1 RQARGPEARE
11 TVARGGPEQGSG
23 QRAAPPSD
31 RPPAPAVQDVRLA
44 ERGLDLDHDGREDK
58 YETSGAQPAG
68 PGIVFLQL
76 PDPGRKAATS
86 GLIGRLAD
94 SASPAGRAAYEALV
108 AHAGPHNAGLLRQ
121 AVSAHGPDP
130 VQAAVEA
137 TAAIAA
143 EYRRQGLGDAEI
155 LTAFQSGQA
164 ATDLRSTLDTP
175 LADAELAAVADL
187 VLLPERRLTRVQL
200 AGVIGAQVETG
211 RSTIAGVQAAIG
223 SPVHF
228 GGQTGN
234 IRGVIAGAQALQLA
248 PKELARLAE
257 QIAAGLREAV
267 QAELLQAGHR
277 PEVVHPFV
285 SSLAALPAAVTVP
298 QTTATP
304 VARNDEENS
313 EEA

>member
-1 RQARGPEARE
+1 M
-11 TVARGGPEQGSG
+11 
-23 QRAAPPSD
+23 
-31 RPPAPAVQDVRLA
+31 RLV
-44 ERGLDLDHDGREDK
+44 ERGVDLDHDGREDK
-58 YETSGAQPAG
+58 YETTGGRGSSAGA
-68 PGIVFLQL
+68 VFLQI
-76 PDPGRKAATS
+76 PDPAREAA
-86 GLIGRLAD
+86 LAAAAGRLEE
-94 SASPAGRAAYEALV
+94 SASPAGQAAYRALV
-108 AHAGPHNAGLLRQ
+108 GHAGPQNAGLLRQ
-121 AVSAHGPDP
+121 AVSTHGAAS
-130 VQAAVEA
+130 VQEAAAA
-137 TAAIAA
+137 TAAMVA
-143 EYRRQGLGDAEI
+143 EYRRQGRGDAEI
-155 LTAFQSGQA
+155 LAAFQSGEA
-164 ATDLRSTLDTP
+164 ATALRSTLDTP
-175 LADAELAAVADL
+175 LANAELAAVADL

-248 PKELARLAE
+248 PEELARLAE

-298 QTTATP
+298 QTTATGS
-304 VARNDEENS
+304 AGENEANS
-313 EEA
+313 EET